1 MLHAI
6 EQRPNFCRHSFTIV
20 TSSKDLLYT
29 ETLNNIQSIYSTSS
43 RYWQMLNEERIIL
56 TTDEQARDLGGTS
69 TKVPLAVSS
78 KVLENTRR

>member
-1 MLHAI
+1 
-6 EQRPNFCRHSFTIV
+6 
-20 TSSKDLLYT
+20 
-29 ETLNNIQSIYSTSS
+29 
-43 RYWQMLNEERIIL
+43 MLNEERIIL